1 MKLDEFEQAI
11 KQVEEYLTRSSEEH
25 FRGISRWRIDQ
36 LDKLFSK
43 ELVDDLKIELVT
55 DPNEAGPWDY
65 PFTFVY
71 QDKGFRFQNIY
82 QSGATLVC
90 DTSSDLVATKGQA
103 AATNRQLAECFVE
116 LLPIAVKP
124 KPIEGKVFSA
134 REVREWEPLAHD
146 DLIRGLYGQYQYQLS
161 RRNTVTI
168 NSDDK
173 QSPATEEPMIWL
185 S

>member
-11 KQVEEYLTRSSEEH
+11 KQAEEYLTRNPEGY
-25 FRGISRWRIDQ
+25 FRGIGRWRIDR

-43 ELVDDLKIELVT
+43 ELVDDLKIELVA
-55 DPNEAGPWDY
+55 DPNEAGPWDH

-82 QSGATLVC
+82 ESGATLLC
-90 DTSSDLVATKGQA
+90 DTSSGLAVKGRS
-103 AATNRQLAECFVE
+103 AATDRQLAECFVE

-134 REVREWEPLAHD
+134 KEVREWEALAPE
-146 DLIRGLYGQYQYQLS
+146 DLVRELYG
-161 RRNTVTI
+161 
-168 NSDDK
+168 
-173 QSPATEEPMIWL
+173 
-185 S
+185 